1 MVKVNRTVSI
11 EADVWEDAQR
21 MYPGK
26 LSGMFQ
32 EFLIDLTA
40 GNEEDQSEL
49 IQRFQQIQREEIEN
63 KIEKERIQKKLELYK
78 QESDKKKEQFEGDE
92 AKQRKESYMDLNPN
106 LRAVV
111 GDIVNEIKNLKLK
124 EWDLFPFVFYYE
136 VLLNP
141 NKLSE
146 LFQLAEH
153 NNYFELIRAL
163 RIFSHYN
170 KGGDDE

>member
-1 MVKVNRTVSI
+1 MVKVNRTISI

-49 IQRFQQIQREEIEN
+49 IQRFQQIQKEEIEN

-78 QESDKKKEQFEGDE
+78 EESERKKELFEGEE
-92 AKQRKESYMDLNPN
+92 AKKRKQAYMDL
-106 LRAVV
+106 RTEIRTIV
-111 GDIVNEIKNLKLK
+111 GDIVNQVQTLKLK
-124 EWDLFPFVFYYE
+124 DWNLYPFIFYYE
-136 VLLNP
+136 ILLNEE
-141 NKLSE
+141 KLKE
-146 LFQLAEH
+146 LFLIAET
-153 NNYFELIRAL
+153 NNYFELTTL
-163 RIFSHYN
+163 LKSFSRQIN
-170 KGGDDE
+170 KEVED